1 MKAAHEASQHLASNF
16 QEAGD
21 LRGFDTHVGNTLR
34 KDFDFFLR
42 GVSLVEL
49 VELFEFDP
57 ASRAL
62 VKGVTEIPL
71 FSRVGLSMVVDIAP
85 GDPECARSG
94 CVHL

>member
-21 LRGFDTHVGNTLR
+21 LRGVDTHVGNTPR
-34 KDFDFFLR
+34 KDFDFFLW
-42 GVSLVEL
+42 GASF
-49 VELFEFDP
+49 VELFELFESDP
-57 ASRAL
+57 ASSAF

-85 GDPECARSG
+85 G
-94 CVHL
+94 

>member
-62 VKGVTEIPL
+62 VKGVTKIL
-71 FSRVGLSMVVDIAP
+71 RVGLSMVVDIAP
-85 GDPECARSG
+85 ECARSG